1 MNTLETGYCAAICMC
16 GRFFFTCQK
25 QLESNEIGCKPC
37 DEHFA
42 LEKSLGVE

>member
-1 MNTLETGYCAAICMC
+1 MLPFACVAD
-16 GRFFFTCQK
+16 FFFTCQK